1 MEDTNSKAK
10 KITLEDFIS
19 KASAKHKNKK
29 MEAEIEIE
37 GYGLVPFRRPTD
49 SEYLEYMN
57 QLAKSVK
64 ADKEGNVIDTDLE
77 NMTDAS
83 AQLIYKTCTF
93 LHNKDLQESLEV
105 KDPLDSPAGAF
116 GIDRLTDIAG
126 KITDAF
132 YEDGGKKVKDT
143 IKN

>member
-1 MEDTNSKAK
+1 MPDTNSKAK

-19 KASAKHKNKK
+19 KASNKHKNKK

-37 GYGLVPFRRPTD
+37 GYGLIPFRRPTD
-49 SEYLEYMN
+49 SEYLGYMN

-64 ADKEGNVIDTDLE
+64 ADKKGNVIDTDLE

-93 LHNKDLQESLEV
+93 LHSKELQESLEI
-105 KDPLDSPAGAF
+105 KDPLDAPAGAF

-132 YEDGGKKVKDT
+132 DEDGGKKVKDT